1 VCVCVRVVVGVLFG
15 CVRARGCV
23 LHPSHLPSVVDA
35 HGDAGDFQAMGFP
48 ILLKESLTQISILF
62 PTTWTQ
68 TGLCVPECKRG
79 KQKMVMRKI

>member
-1 VCVCVRVVVGVLFG
+1 VCVCVCVCVCVVVGVLCV
-15 CVRARGCV
+15 CVRARVCV
-23 LHPSHLPSVVDA
+23 LHPSHLPPVVDA

-68 TGLCVPECKRG
+68 TGLCVPECERG
-79 KQKMVMRKI
+79 NRRW